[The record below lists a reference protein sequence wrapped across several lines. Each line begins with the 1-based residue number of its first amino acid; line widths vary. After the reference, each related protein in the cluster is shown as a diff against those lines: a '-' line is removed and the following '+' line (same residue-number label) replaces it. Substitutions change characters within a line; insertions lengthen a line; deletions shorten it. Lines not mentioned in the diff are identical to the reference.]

1 MIHWGTMHPMSFSGQ
16 RLDTWQYDFFAFLL
30 ARDVGSPSR
39 KVTPYPH
46 AAMPTSGHVRGIR
59 PLWCRPSNRHAA
71 GVGLPP
77 SVAGLHRLYSSM
89 SHPLISPFTLQ
100 ERNPHAAMA
109 CHRKKEALDPKMRNR
124 PVLCKLH
131 RERAGF
137 IAVRI
142 V

>member
-1 MIHWGTMHPMSFSGQ
+1 MSFSGQ

-30 ARDVGSPSR
+30 ARGVGSPSR

-46 AAMPTSGHVRGIR
+46 AATPTSGHVRGIR

-71 GVGLPP
+71 GVGLSPP
-77 SVAGLHRLYSSM
+77 SVAGLHRLYPPM
-89 SHPLISPFTLQ
+89 SHPFISPFTLQ
-100 ERNPHAAMA
+100 EWNPHAAMA
-109 CHRKKEALDPKMRNR
+109 CHRKKEALDPEMRNR